1 MTHDEGKKVLRVI
14 ERGLKLAALE
24 AREVAFR
31 THTPIIISV
40 DGKVQKVMVTQEDI
54 DAYKE
59 TIKDA
64 LEETECLGW

>member
-1 MTHDEGKKVLRVI
+1 MTRDEEKKVRELI
-14 ERGLKLAALE
+14 EKGLKRAALE
-24 AREVAFR
+24 AREIAFR
-31 THTPIIISV
+31 TNTPIIISV
-40 DGKVQKVMVTQEDI
+40 DGKVQEVMVTQEDI